1 MYEIETAG
9 GMAQNAYSKLRDKY
23 GDEDQAEAAL
33 RALMGDAAK
42 AQLNSMQLETAD
54 PRSAL
59 QAQQTIQSLEEAALR
74 ENDKFYERSLG
85 KMTEKYQQERAGSA
99 GHWGWAKG
107 SVHDKHLGSRA
118 TTAGREATT
127 TEKWAE
133 LTGPGEAGA
142 AENAMK
148 AIPIATRDKITNS
161 DRLVDDLE
169 ELVKVSGGR
178 GIDRKTGEILGYED
192 MKDIKGVGPADE
204 FQAWTSMPLVHSDEQ
219 ARAKALRDRIVYGL
233 NRDEGGAN
241 LTAMELKNTK
251 GFRQANFDTTMRP
264 ILQDLVRDITGRR
277 NARLKSLPSDQRRA
291 MEGAISTGTE
301 DIPVFER

>member
-1 MYEIETAG
+1 
-9 GMAQNAYSKLRDKY
+9 
-23 GDEDQAEAAL
+23 
-33 RALMGDAAK
+33 
-42 AQLNSMQLETAD
+42 
-54 PRSAL
+54 
-59 QAQQTIQSLEEAALR
+59 
-74 ENDKFYERSLG
+74 
-85 KMTEKYQQERAGSA
+85 
-99 GHWGWAKG
+99 
-107 SVHDKHLGSRA
+107 
-118 TTAGREATT
+118 
-127 TEKWAE
+127 
-133 LTGPGEAGA
+133 
-142 AENAMK
+142 MK

-178 GIDRKTGEILGYED
+178 GIDRKTGEILGYDD

-204 FQAWTSMPLVHSDEQ
+204 FQAWTSMPLIHSDEQ
-219 ARAKALRDRIVYGL
+219 ARAKALRGRIVYGL

-251 GFRQANFDTTMRP
+251 DFRQANFDTTMRP
-264 ILQDLVRDITGRR
+264 ILQDLVKDITGRR